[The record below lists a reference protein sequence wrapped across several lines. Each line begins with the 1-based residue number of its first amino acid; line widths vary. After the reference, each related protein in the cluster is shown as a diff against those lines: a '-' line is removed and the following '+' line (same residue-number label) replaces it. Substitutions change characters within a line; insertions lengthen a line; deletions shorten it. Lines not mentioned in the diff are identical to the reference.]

1 MMIFSELNLAAN
13 STLLTWIEILK
24 LMEVLFDGR
33 LVFNL
38 SVVFSD

>member
-24 LMEVLFDGR
+24 LMEVLFDRR